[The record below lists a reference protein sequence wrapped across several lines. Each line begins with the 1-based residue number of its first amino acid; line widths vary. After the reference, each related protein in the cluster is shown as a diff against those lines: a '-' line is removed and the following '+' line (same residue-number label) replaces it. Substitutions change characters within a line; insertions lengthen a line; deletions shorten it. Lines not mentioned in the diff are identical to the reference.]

1 MRGEVEPPGVE
12 PARSDVVE
20 RATSRVLFFGGSFA
34 IAVVLVGLILQ
45 LALGHLAFGP
55 TPGGGGLGQM
65 LRPDA
70 SGRVPGVFVSI
81 GEIVQGLH
89 PGRPFDPLA
98 VVAGGL
104 GLLLLTP
111 VVGVA
116 VAVPAFAAMGDNRYV
131 VVSMLVLGILIV
143 SFFVGGGGG

>member
-1 MRGEVEPPGVE
+1 MVSGERREPSGGE
-12 PARSDVVE
+12 HGRSEVVE
-20 RATSRVLFFGGSFA
+20 RATSRVLFWGGSFA
-34 IAVVLVGLILQ
+34 IAVVLVGLVLQ
-45 LALGHLAFGP
+45 LALGHFAGEGRL
-55 TPGGGGLGQM
+55 TLV

-70 SGRVPGVFVSI
+70 SGQTPGVFVSI
-81 GEIVQGLH
+81 REIVRGLR

-98 VVAGGL
+98 VVAAGL

-116 VAVPAFAAMGDNRYV
+116 VAIPAFAAMGDYRYV
-131 VVSMLVLGILIV
+131 VVSMMVLGILIV